1 MNEREY
7 LSIGEVLSVLL
18 NEFPDVT
25 ISKIRFLEGQGLIEP
40 ERTPSGYRKFS
51 PSEVERLRYI
61 LREQREK
68 YLPLRV
74 IRNNLDESTDIS
86 MEISGGSFD
95 ETATIE
101 RSERAHPAARLG
113 TNRMQATHS
122 SRAIP
127 PVDVSTT
134 APTDSAD
141 GDQIGDVSP
150 TPPDEVAEAHRDIT
164 ESLPRDA
171 VVSQLGVEQDFL
183 RELESSGLIRGH
195 LVGNTTFYDPHS
207 IALARIAGRFKV
219 LGIDLRHLRA
229 WKLAAD
235 KESSLFEQRI
245 LPIMRQRNPGA
256 RDEAIGLLTEL
267 VQLGAELRD
276 VLMQREID
284 RLGDGR

>member
-1 MNEREY
+1 MNDRDY
-7 LSIGEVLSVLL
+7 LSIGEVLAVLL

-25 ISKIRFLEGQGLIEP
+25 ISKIRFLEGQGLIDP

-74 IRNNLDESTDIS
+74 IRNHLDESTDIS
-86 MEISGGSFD
+86 MEIAGGSFD

-101 RSERAHPAARLG
+101 RSERAHPTSRLAPHRMTHATPAA
-113 TNRMQATHS
+113 TAQEN
-122 SRAIP
+122 AIEE
-127 PVDVSTT
+127 VDVVEQSH
-134 APTDSAD
+134 DV
-141 GDQIGDVSP
+141 GDQIPDSVARAHTDV
-150 TPPDEVAEAHRDIT
+150 T

-171 VVSQLGVEQDFL
+171 VLSQLGLDQAFL
-183 RELESSGLIRGH
+183 RELEASGLIRGH
-195 LVGNTTFYDPHS
+195 QVGNTTFFDPHS
-207 IALARIAGRFKV
+207 ISLARIANRFRD

-229 WKLAAD
+229 WKIAAD

-245 LPIMRQRNPGA
+245 LPILRQRNPGA
-256 RDEAIGLLTEL
+256 REEAIGLLAEL
-267 VQLGAELRD
+267 VDLGGELRD
-276 VLMQREID
+276 VLMRREID

>member
-1 MNEREY
+1 MNERDY

-51 PSEVERLRYI
+51 PGEVERLRYI

-86 MEISGGSFD
+86 MEISADSLD

-101 RSERAHPAARLG
+101 RSERSHPAARLG
-113 TNRMQATHS
+113 THRMHTPQPNTAAAEAQS
-122 SRAIP
+122 VRASPI
-127 PVDVSTT
+127 VTEE
-134 APTDSAD
+134 ADSAMIP
-141 GDQIGDVSP
+141 Q
-150 TPPDEVAEAHRDIT
+150 PDSVAAAHGDIT
-164 ESLPRDA
+164 ESLPRDT
-171 VVSQLGVEQDFL
+171 VMSQLGLEHEFL

-195 LVGNTTFYDPHS
+195 QVGNTTFYDPHS
-207 IALARIAGRFKV
+207 ISLARVADRFRE

-229 WKLAAD
+229 WKIAAD
-235 KESSLFEQRI
+235 KESNLFEQRI

-256 RDEAIGLLTEL
+256 RDEAISLLTEL
-267 VQLGAELRD
+267 VQLGSELREI
-276 VLMQREID
+276 LMRREID